1 MKSAYKI
8 AGALIVLGATS
19 VAELPGLS
27 VTLMSDAHAFRG
39 RGAAFVVGAAAGSA
53 SASSA
58 NANAAASQQQAAAAQ
73 QQAAAAE
80 QRAAAAEKEAEA
92 AKMQAAAAQQPA
104 AAPGRPLP
112 IGTVVVALPAGCTQT
127 PVGEVNY
134 YYCGGNFYQAVYEGS
149 TLKYIT
155 AKPK

>member
-1 MKSAYKI
+1 MKTVYRI
-8 AGALIVLGATS
+8 AGALIVLGAMSLVEIAGVS
-19 VAELPGLS
+19 VGLVS
-27 VTLMSDAHAFRG
+27 EAHAFRG

-92 AKMQAAAAQQPA
+92 AKKQAAAAQQPA
-104 AAPGRPLP
+104 AAPGKPLP
-112 IGTVVVALPAGCTQT
+112 VGTVVASLPAGCTPT
-127 PVGEVNY
+127 PVGDVNY

>member
-1 MKSAYKI
+1 MKPTFSI
-8 AGALIVLGATS
+8 AGALVVLA
-19 VAELPGLS
+19 
-27 VTLMSDAHAFRG
+27 LMSAIVPEAQALRG
-39 RGAAFVVGAAAGSA
+39 RGAAFAVGAAAGSA

-58 NANAAASQQQAAAAQ
+58 QANAAASQQQAAAAQ

-80 QRAAAAEKEAEA
+80 QRAAAEKQKAEA
-92 AKMQAAAAQQPA
+92 AQKEAAAAQQPA
-104 AAPGRPLP
+104 AAPGKALP
-112 IGTVVVALPAGCTQT
+112 MGTVVASLPAGCTPT

-155 AKPK
+155 TKPK

>member
-1 MKSAYKI
+1 MKTVYRI
-8 AGALIVLGATS
+8 AGALIVLGAMSLVEIAGVS
-19 VAELPGLS
+19 VGLVS
-27 VTLMSDAHAFRG
+27 EAHAFRG

-58 NANAAASQQQAAAAQ
+58 QADAAASQQQAAAAQ

-92 AKMQAAAAQQPA
+92 AKKQAAAAQQPA
-104 AAPGRPLP
+104 AAPGKPLP
-112 IGTVVVALPAGCTQT
+112 VGTVVASLPAGCTPT
-127 PVGEVNY
+127 PVGDVNY